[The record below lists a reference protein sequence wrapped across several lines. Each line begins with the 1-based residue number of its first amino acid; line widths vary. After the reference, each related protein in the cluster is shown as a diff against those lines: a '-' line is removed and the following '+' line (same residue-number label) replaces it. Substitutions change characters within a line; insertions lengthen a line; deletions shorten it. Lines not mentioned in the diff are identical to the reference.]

1 VVVATN
7 VTMTVVV
14 LLMVDDVM
22 RVATALEEGVA
33 ATTAT
38 LRTGVTVVST
48 AMITEAG
55 ESIAMLHLDARTATS
70 AAETTDVEVEV
81 VGDIKTG
88 MIDVVATTAAVVASM
103 LLLPET
109 LASHTLLAVLVVV
122 VLVVAVAVALTTML
136 QQETDMAVIGEFRFG
151 VLDRHQ
157 RAMPFDNGF
166 KASLLP
172 LTQLIRLLYYEWFP
186 SSAWAISAGRCIGST
201 LFSCFITK
209 VSISLLG
216 VSSAE
221 SAFAALA
228 IDFLGP

>member
-33 ATTAT
+33 ATIAT
-38 LRTGVTVVST
+38 LRTVVTVVST

-55 ESIAMLHLDARTATS
+55 ESTAMLLLDARTATS

-81 VGDIKTG
+81 VGDIKIG

-109 LASHTLLAVLVVV
+109 LASHTLPAVLVV

-209 VSISLLG
+209 VSISLSG

>member
-1 VVVATN
+1 
-7 VTMTVVV
+7 MTVVV

-122 VLVVAVAVALTTML
+122 VVQVVAVAVALTTML

>member
-1 VVVATN
+1 
-7 VTMTVVV
+7 MTVVV

-122 VLVVAVAVALTTML
+122 VVVVQVVAVAVALTTML

-209 VSISLLG
+209 VSISLSG